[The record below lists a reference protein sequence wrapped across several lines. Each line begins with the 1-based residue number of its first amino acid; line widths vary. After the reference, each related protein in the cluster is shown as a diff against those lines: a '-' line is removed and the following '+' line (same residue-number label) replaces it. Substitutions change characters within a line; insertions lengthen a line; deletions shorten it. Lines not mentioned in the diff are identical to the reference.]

1 MSTEK
6 LLMSNLFSE
15 RLKSLRG
22 VRTPAEFARFLG
34 IPAPMYHRYE
44 KGQIPKG
51 NNLRVI
57 AEKTGRPVDW
67 LLTGKESVSV
77 TLCYGIRERLFEA
90 KGATGLDALG
100 MAQKM
105 GVDPKEVERLMT
117 KGGDA
122 TMALI
127 KAFEAHLQ
135 PAIDL
140 RRSQPETLENLRTE
154 NAELKNQLARA
165 NAVID
170 KLTGRK

>member
-1 MSTEK
+1 MNEVF
-6 LLMSNLFSE
+6 N
-15 RLKSLRG
+15 R
-22 VRTPAEFARFLG
+22 
-34 IPAPMYHRYE
+34 ID
-44 KGQIPKG
+44 
-51 NNLRVI
+51 NLRTKMGISLKKLAEI
-57 AEKTGRPVDW
+57 ANSTPQNVQRWKSGGMIMPEHLNKLAIYFETTVDY

-100 MAQKM
+100 IAQKM

-135 PAIDL
+135 PVIDL
-140 RRSQPETLENLRTE
+140 RRSQSETLENLRTE

-170 KLTGRK
+170 KLTERK